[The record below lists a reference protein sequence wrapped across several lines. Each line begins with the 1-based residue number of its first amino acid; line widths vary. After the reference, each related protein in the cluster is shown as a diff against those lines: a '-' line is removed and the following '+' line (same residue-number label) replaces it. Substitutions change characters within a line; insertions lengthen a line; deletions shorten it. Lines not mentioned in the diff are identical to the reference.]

1 MAFKGYDL
9 ASKYVYLYF
18 DEARSSVV
26 RMWFINGMPFT
37 FDSLEK
43 EELENPWNQ
52 GEAALNP
59 EFTLEQVEKV
69 SSYLMEEELHPLLFE
84 VPVSKTDPIGPFQ
97 GHHFI
102 QLG

>member
-9 ASKYVYLYF
+9 ASKYVFCYF
-18 DEARSSVV
+18 DDNRSSVV

-43 EELENPWNQ
+43 EELENPWIQ

-69 SSYLMEEELHPLLFE
+69 SSYLMEEEMHPLLFE
-84 VPVSKTDPIGPFQ
+84 VPLVGKLPDDTLS
-97 GHHFI
+97 
-102 QLG
+102 

>member
-9 ASKYVYLYF
+9 ASKYVFCYF
-18 DEARSSVV
+18 DDNRSSVV

-43 EELENPWNQ
+43 EELENPWIQ

-69 SSYLMEEELHPLLFE
+69 SSYLMEEEMHPLLFE
-84 VPVSKTDPIGPFQ
+84 VPLVG
-97 GHHFI
+97 
-102 QLG
+102 